1 MSWLPLRVVPRRA
14 WPNAPPQCW
23 NPEGRHMEEFVRHF
37 EHFEYSKTSWKMV
50 IVKSKRKPI
59 QRFRTYHDISTWS
72 RIFLPKKENL
82 TLLYNHLVVWGAM
95 TGTPSPTLQ
104 PSVPRSVFT
113 PTAFSA
119 KQLAQKKHFPTSRF
133 YLFHSCAHCALSH
146 LYTKSIQT
154 ARFYTK
160 PENPTIWSLENL
172 WVTLMLTS
180 RHHDTSRITSI
191 NKVSRRKPKSEA
203 AGACLFHWPA
213 TRPVQTDMRR
223 RSTCPAGF
231 LDCEIHT
238 LGSWLRILEIT
249 ITYRLYQIIYL
260 TTLQCNATCYINLSW
275 CVMRPINEA
284 QVGAAVSHLA
294 HKFPWP
300 GMTLELRSG
309 CCSGRW

>member
-119 KQLAQKKHFPTSRF
+119 KQLAQKKNPTNRF

-160 PENPTIWSLENL
+160 PENPTSWSLENL

-191 NKVSRRKPKSEA
+191 NKVSRRIQNLKLRERVFSTGQPHVLFRLTCA
-203 AGACLFHWPA
+203 VGALVLPA
-213 TRPVQTDMRR
+213 SLWNPY
-223 RSTCPAGF
+223 
-231 LDCEIHT
+231 
-238 LGSWLRILEIT
+238 LRILAPNSRN
-249 ITYRLYQIIYL
+249 YNNLQIISDY
-260 TTLQCNATCYINLSW
+260 
-275 CVMRPINEA
+275 
-284 QVGAAVSHLA
+284 
-294 HKFPWP
+294 
-300 GMTLELRSG
+300 
-309 CCSGRW
+309 